1 MTDVVNVEQIN
12 AVYLKV
18 TADPGTRQ
26 EIQQFFSFRPN
37 NYQFTPAYKNRMWD
51 GWIRLY
57 QPMRPTLFVGLMKH

>member
-37 NYQFTPAYKNRMWD
+37 NYQFTPAYKNRVWD
-51 GWIRLY
+51 AHQLILVSCSCELT
-57 QPMRPTLFVGLMKH
+57 QL